1 MNKSTLITFLKGFL
15 IGVAEIIP
23 GISGGTIALIVGVYE
38 KLIYSIAN
46 INLVF
51 LHKILSGK
59 FKLAWDSIDGNFLFL
74 LTLGMA
80 SALFS
85 LSSLIIY
92 LLTYHPFLL
101 TALFS
106 GLLLGSLIIKPLK
119 PHKIGFRFILGFSC
133 SILPV
138 YFLFTLPQIIFNELS
153 LIYLFFGGFLAVCAL
168 ILPGVSGSFVL
179 LLLGLYPFIL
189 SALNNLDFYVLGIFI
204 LGCLTGL
211 FSFVRLVRLVYSLYR
226 EILLSFFYG
235 LVLFSIPLIWQ
246 RNIMNFNYTFSS
258 KEALEV
264 VSGVILGLIF
274 ILVISL
280 RFKRN

>member
-1 MNKSTLITFLKGFL
+1 M
-15 IGVAEIIP
+15 V
-23 GISGGTIALIVGVYE
+23 
-38 KLIYSIAN
+38 
-46 INLVF
+46 
-51 LHKILSGK
+51 
-59 FKLAWDSIDGNFLFL
+59 
-74 LTLGMA
+74 

-119 PHKIGFRFILGFSC
+119 PQKIGFRFILGFSC
-133 SILPV
+133 SVLPV

-153 LIYLFFGGFLAVCAL
+153 LIYLFFGGFLAICAL

-189 SALNNLDFYVLGIFI
+189 SALNNLDFYVLGIFM
-204 LGCLTGL
+204 LGCLAGL
-211 FSFVRLVRLVYSLYR
+211 FSFVRLVRLAYSLYR
-226 EILLSFFYG
+226 EILSSFFYG
-235 LVLFSIPLIWQ
+235 LILFSIPLIWQ

-280 RFKRN
+280 KFKRN

>member
-51 LHKILSGK
+51 LHKILNGK
-59 FKLAWDSIDGNFLFL
+59 FKLAWDSIEGNFLFL
-74 LTLGMA
+74 LILGMV

-119 PHKIGFRFILGFSC
+119 PQKIGFRFILGFSC
-133 SILPV
+133 SVLPV

-153 LIYLFFGGFLAVCAL
+153 LIYLFFGGFLAICAL

-189 SALNNLDFYVLGIFI
+189 SALNNLDFYVLGIFM
-204 LGCLTGL
+204 LGCLAGL
-211 FSFVRLVRLVYSLYR
+211 FSFVRLVRLAYSLYR
-226 EILLSFFYG
+226 EILSSFFYG
-235 LVLFSIPLIWQ
+235 LILFSIPLIWQ

-280 RFKRN
+280 KFKRN

>member
-1 MNKSTLITFLKGFL
+1 MNKSTFITFLKGFL

-51 LHKILSGK
+51 LYKILNGK
-59 FKLAWDSIDGNFLFL
+59 FKLAWDSIEGNFLFL

-179 LLLGLYPFIL
+179 LLMGLYPFIL
-189 SALNNLDFYVLGIFI
+189 SALNNLDFYVLGIFM
-204 LGCLTGL
+204 LGCLAGL
-211 FSFVRLVRLVYSLYR
+211 FSFVRLVRLAYSLYR
-226 EILLSFFYG
+226 EILSSFFYG
-235 LVLFSIPLIWQ
+235 LILFSIPLIWQ

-280 RFKRN
+280 KFKRN

>member
-1 MNKSTLITFLKGFL
+1 MNKSTFITFFKGFL

-51 LHKILSGK
+51 LQKILNGK
-59 FKLAWDSIDGNFLFL
+59 FKSAWDSIGGNFLFL
-74 LTLGMA
+74 LALGMA

-85 LSSLIIY
+85 LSSLIVY
-92 LLTYHPFLL
+92 LFTYHPFLL

-106 GLLLGSLIIKPLK
+106 GLLFGSLIIKPLK
-119 PHKIGFRFILGFSC
+119 PHKIGFRFILGFLC

-264 VSGVILGLIF
+264 VSGAILGLIF

-280 RFKRN
+280 RFKRD

>member
-1 MNKSTLITFLKGFL
+1 MNKSTFITFLKGFL

-23 GISGGTIALIVGVYE
+23 GISGGTIALILGVYE

-51 LHKILSGK
+51 LYKILNGK
-59 FKLAWDSIDGNFLFL
+59 FKLAWDSIEGNFLFL

-179 LLLGLYPFIL
+179 LLMGLYPFIL
-189 SALNNLDFYVLGIFI
+189 SALYNLDFYVLGIFM
-204 LGCLTGL
+204 LGCLAGL
-211 FSFVRLVRLVYSLYR
+211 FSFVRLVRLAYSLYR
-226 EILLSFFYG
+226 EILSSFFYG
-235 LVLFSIPLIWQ
+235 LILFSIPLIWQ

-280 RFKRN
+280 SFKRN